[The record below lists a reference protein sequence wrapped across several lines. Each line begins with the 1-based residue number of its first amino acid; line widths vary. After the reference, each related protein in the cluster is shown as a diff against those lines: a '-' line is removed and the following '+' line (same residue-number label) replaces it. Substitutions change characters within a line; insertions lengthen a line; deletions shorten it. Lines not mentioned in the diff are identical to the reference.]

1 MHLNRGY
8 MYDFVRR
15 IYELADS
22 VGQQRNKR
30 QDNIKDIKENGKK
43 H

>member
-1 MHLNRGY
+1 MC
-8 MYDFVRR
+8 DFVRY
-15 IYELADS
+15 IYYLADS
-22 VGQQRNKR
+22 VGQQSNKR